1 MKLQP
6 LQHRLEHIYGIDTC
20 HNVDDFV
27 FTDRWL
33 ASHLE
38 GSARARNTDE
48 KLLVREQEDG
58 LDLSLF
64 LDGELVERL
73 GNDNPTHKLH
83 EGNLADFC
91 TALEGVSHFVH
102 LVWRAL
108 ESRTTSQLE
117 LELQAEVDKFVACI
131 TLLNRQGMKAATGAL
146 HRRIF
151 QQVRYDGE
159 LAEHERE
166 RYEQANHYAARYCR
180 HLESRYLLPVNRAPR
195 EVSTELRSFYR
206 LGLRDK
212 IAHIERA
219 QAE

>member
-1 MKLQP
+1 MKLRP
-6 LQHRLEHIYGIDTC
+6 LQHRLEHIYGIETC
-20 HNVDDFV
+20 HDVDDFLL
-27 FTDRWL
+27 TDRRL
-33 ASHLE
+33 AAHLE
-38 GSARARNTDE
+38 GSENCRSSEE

-64 LDGELVERL
+64 LDSELIDRL
-73 GNDNPTHKLH
+73 GRDDPTHSLH

-108 ESRTTSQLE
+108 ESRTTTQLE

-131 TLLNRQGMKAATGAL
+131 TLLERQGATAATRVL

-151 QQVRYDGE
+151 QQVKFDDALQQVERDRY
-159 LAEHERE
+159 R
-166 RYEQANHYAARYCR
+166 QANHYAARYCR
-180 HLESRYLLPVNRAPR
+180 HLESSYLGPFHAPPR
-195 EVSTELRSFYR
+195 EISRELRNFYR
-206 LGLRDK
+206 LGFRDK

-219 QAE
+219 RAE